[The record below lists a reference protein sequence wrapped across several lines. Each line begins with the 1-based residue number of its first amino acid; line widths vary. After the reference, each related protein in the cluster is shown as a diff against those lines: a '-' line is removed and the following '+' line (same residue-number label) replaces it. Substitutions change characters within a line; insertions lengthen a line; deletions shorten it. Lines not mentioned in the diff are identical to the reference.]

1 MSTLSHS
8 ALKRRYHAAAEGFE
22 WLLEIAAAGR
32 KGHRVHWST
41 NFIEAVRR
49 EVGIKSAEMTDL
61 ARQLDANEEET
72 V

>member
-1 MSTLSHS
+1 MATTLSHPT
-8 ALKRRYHAAAEGFE
+8 LKRRYHAAAEGFE

-32 KGHRVHWST
+32 KGHRVQWST

-49 EVGIKSAEMTDL
+49 EVGIKTAEMNDL
-61 ARQLDANEEET
+61 ARQLDAIEET